1 VAGET
6 VVVEADAFKETD
18 IIYQTLQSMDDVA
31 GTSELVCGV
40 SVSSDRSQFE
50 SDLLVQ
56 EDTNLQD
63 LDRAS
68 PCKIGVVTRP
78 GLSEPF
84 L

>member
-68 PCKIGVVTRP
+68 PYKIGVVTRP
-78 GLSEPF
+78 GLSESF
-84 L
+84 H

>member
-1 VAGET
+1 MAGET

-40 SVSSDRSQFE
+40 SVSSDRSKFE

-68 PCKIGVVTRP
+68 PYKIGVVTRP
-78 GLSEPF
+78 GLSESF
-84 L
+84 H